1 MQSICLIWNPPYPSI
16 YTYQFPRPHR
26 VWNSE
31 KQDLDGCFG
40 NLVIFG
46 NDETIKNKTNNY
58 NLKLILQAAMTKQ
71 SGFLLE
77 LYKPR
82 KTPNY

>member
-1 MQSICLIWNPPYPSI
+1 MCEILI
-16 YTYQFPRPHR
+16 FKPR
-26 VWNSE
+26 N
-31 KQDLDGCFG
+31 KIADLDGCFG

-58 NLKLILQAAMTKQ
+58 NLKLILQAAKTKQ
-71 SGFLLE
+71 SGFLLA